1 MTTHISDGE
10 WTGDERRSIP
20 VHILNYMDTRLGEH
34 TTRIE
39 ALFQDHVTDE
49 MERYG
54 DIINR
59 IDASAKASQD
69 RHTAL
74 VDQITVFT
82 GRVELVEKAFPESKQ
97 GWPDYNKHHGYHSTV
112 EDKRVW
118 WSSVRDQALKK
129 MFEWGLILL
138 VGWFGIIVWR
148 SLLLGPQ

>member
-34 TTRIE
+34 TQRIE
-39 ALFQDHVTDE
+39 ALFKDHITDE

-54 DIINR
+54 DIITR
-59 IDASAKASQD
+59 MDASAKASQD
-69 RHTAL
+69 RHNVL

-97 GWPDYNKHHGYHSTV
+97 GWPDYIKHHGYHSTV